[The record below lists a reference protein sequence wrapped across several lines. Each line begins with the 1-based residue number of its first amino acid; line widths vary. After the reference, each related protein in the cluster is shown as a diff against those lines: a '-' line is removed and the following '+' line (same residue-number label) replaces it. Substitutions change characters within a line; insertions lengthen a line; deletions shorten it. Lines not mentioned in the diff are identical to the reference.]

1 MGRMRLQELAER
13 HGVSVSTA
21 SRALSGKP
29 GVSPEL
35 RRNLVEAARE
45 VGYPLPGTLQG
56 KEVLVAASRAAI
68 TDYDRNLFTA
78 QVLAGMRERA
88 AALGLVLRTTTL
100 RDNEP
105 EALEAM
111 LASDRPGAIVL
122 LTVDEPE
129 VLALV
134 HATGL
139 PAVLVNGDDP
149 WMRLDSIAPCNRSAA
164 RLATDHLLACGH
176 RDLLFLQRPGRT
188 TIQRRL
194 EGWRDALH
202 AAGLPAD
209 DARVLCVADWLP
221 ELAEEALGRHL
232 DAGGAPFSAILCAG
246 DSLAGGAVAAL
257 ERARPEGAGR
267 HLRHGDGRPA
277 DGRAVEPAAHH
288 GPHPK
293 SRAGRYRPRHA
304 AAADRRPHRAATPR
318 RARLP
323 SGVARLGRTE
333 RAQSSWA
340 RVVRKAN
347 PPPGGFEFSLPAVVI
362 RAMASRA

>member
-88 AALGLVLRTTTL
+88 SALSLVLRTTTL
-100 RDNEP
+100 RDGEP

-194 EGWRDALH
+194 EGWRDALR
-202 AAGLPAD
+202 AAGRPAD

-257 ERARPEGAGR
+257 DARGLKVPGDISVMGMDDLPMVELWSPPLTTVHIPSRELGGIALDT
-267 HLRHGDGRPA
+267 LRQQIDGRIGPP
-277 DGRAVEPAAHH
+277 RRVELACRLVLRGSVAPRGPNRPGH
-288 GPHPK
+288 GP
-293 SRAGRYRPRHA
+293 
-304 AAADRRPHRAATPR
+304 
-318 RARLP
+318 
-323 SGVARLGRTE
+323 
-333 RAQSSWA
+333 
-340 RVVRKAN
+340 
-347 PPPGGFEFSLPAVVI
+347 
-362 RAMASRA
+362 

>member
-100 RDNEP
+100 RDGEP

-111 LASDRPGAIVL
+111 LAADRPAAIVL

-209 DARVLCVADWLP
+209 DARVLCVEDWLP

-257 ERARPEGAGR
+257 EARGLKVPADISVMGMDDLPMVELWSPPLTTVHIPSRELGGIALDTLRQQIDGRIGPPRRVELACRLVLRGSVAPRGPNRPE
-267 HLRHGDGRPA
+267 HG
-277 DGRAVEPAAHH
+277 
-288 GPHPK
+288 
-293 SRAGRYRPRHA
+293 S
-304 AAADRRPHRAATPR
+304 
-318 RARLP
+318 
-323 SGVARLGRTE
+323 
-333 RAQSSWA
+333 
-340 RVVRKAN
+340 
-347 PPPGGFEFSLPAVVI
+347 
-362 RAMASRA
+362 

>member
-88 AALGLVLRTTTL
+88 SALGLVLRTTTL
-100 RDNEP
+100 RDGEP

-257 ERARPEGAGR
+257 EARGLKVPADISVMGMDDLPMVELWSPPLTTVHIPSRELGGIALDT
-267 HLRHGDGRPA
+267 LRQQIDGRI
-277 DGRAVEPAAHH
+277 
-288 GPHPK
+288 GP
-293 SRAGRYRPRHA
+293 
-304 AAADRRPHRAATPR
+304 PR
-318 RARLP
+318 RVELACRLVLRGSVAPRGP
-323 SGVARLGRTE
+323 SSV
-333 RAQSSWA
+333 
-340 RVVRKAN
+340 
-347 PPPGGFEFSLPAVVI
+347 
-362 RAMASRA
+362 